1 MGTPAITPAPPQ
13 GGPDQGPPPGGAPQ
27 PGGVLHMAGN
37 QDFLDPAKKLA
48 KLAEDAKDIAEAIP
62 ASAPMM
68 REVANQ
74 VRMATMKLIQ
84 QHSQP
89 QQPTPQI

>member
-1 MGTPAITPAPPQ
+1 MGAFGTPPPS
-13 GGPDQGPPPGGAPQ
+13 GPDAGSGGDASPA
-27 PGGVLHMAGN
+27 GGGMVQMAGN

-48 KLAEDAKDIAEAIP
+48 KMAADAKDFAESSP

-68 REVANQ
+68 REIQNQ
-74 VRMATMKLIQ
+74 VRQATMKLMQ
-84 QHSQP
+84 THMAS